1 MMGMH
6 HVMGRKLMIK
16 CDNCTLVSAWS
27 AAGTVRARSYTL
39 SHNTTVGRGIFIIS
53 ILHIIKTGGL

>member
-6 HVMGRKLMIK
+6 HVVGRKLMIK

-27 AAGTVRARSYTL
+27 AAGTVRARSYALSRLTL
-39 SHNTTVGRGIFIIS
+39 TTPLWAGAFLS
-53 ILHIIKTGGL
+53 SLFYTE